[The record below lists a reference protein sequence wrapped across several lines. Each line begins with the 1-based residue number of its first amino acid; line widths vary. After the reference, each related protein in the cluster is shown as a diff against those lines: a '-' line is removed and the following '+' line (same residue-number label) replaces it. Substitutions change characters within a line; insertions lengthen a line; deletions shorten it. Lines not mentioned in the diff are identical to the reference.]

1 LKLQRRGVW
10 RKSSVEYSFNKN
22 KTFFYNKPARRSG
35 FAVIVKIPFISI
47 FPISYSPSFLS
58 ILPQSSNIIMNYWLV
73 KSEPEKYSWEKFNK
87 DGRTFWDGVRNYA
100 ARNNM
105 RAMKEGDLVFFYHSN
120 EGKEIVGIAKVVKEA
135 YQDPTTDDTN
145 WVVVELSPVEPL
157 RNPVTLAQVKAEP
170 FLKDL
175 ELVRLGRLSVSAVK
189 PAEFDKILE
198 MSR

>member
-1 LKLQRRGVW
+1 
-10 RKSSVEYSFNKN
+10 
-22 KTFFYNKPARRSG
+22 
-35 FAVIVKIPFISI
+35 
-47 FPISYSPSFLS
+47 
-58 ILPQSSNIIMNYWLV
+58 MNYWLV

-87 DGRTFWDGVRNYA
+87 DGRTYWDGVRNFA

-145 WVVVELSPVEPL
+145 WVVVELSPVEAL
-157 RNPVTLAQVKAEP
+157 KNPVTLAQVKAEP
-170 FLKDL
+170 SLQNL

-189 PAEFDKILE
+189 PEEFDKILE